1 MASAAPSPES
11 PTGLPWNIVLLAGLV
26 LALSNFMVVLDLTI
40 ANVSVAHI
48 AGGLGISPSEGTWV
62 ITSYA
67 VAEAISVPLT
77 GWLAR
82 RFGEVRVFVAGMIG
96 FGLFSFLCGVA
107 PSLGALVLFRIGQGF
122 AGGPIMPIS
131 QTLLL
136 RLFPKEKHGQA
147 TGIWA
152 MTTIVAPIF
161 GPILG
166 GTISDNWGWNWIF
179 FINVPIAVLCS
190 VAAVALLRK
199 VESKTERMPIDFT
212 GLALLIAAVGA
223 LQIMLDLGRE
233 RDWFGSPF
241 IVALAVISGVAF
253 VFLLAWELF
262 DRHPIVDLKVFRHRG
277 FTFSVLALM
286 FTYGAFFASLVIIPQ
301 WLQTSLGYTATWAG
315 WATATNGMSALLMA
329 PIAAYLSQKVDPR
342 ILVSGGI
349 LWLAVTSLTRVFWW
363 TSGSD
368 FWTLALPQL
377 IQGAGMPFFF
387 IPVTTLA
394 LGAVDD
400 DEMASAAGL
409 MNFLRTM
416 SGAVATAIGVTMW
429 ENGSQ
434 TSRDSLTATLN
445 NAQGSMQA
453 LQSRGLGVEQSRM
466 FISQLVDSQATA
478 LSTINLFALFA
489 AILAGAAAII
499 WLAPKPKHAVEPGAA
514 H

>member
-1 MASAAPSPES
+1 MATAAPTAQS
-11 PTGLPWNIVLLAGLV
+11 PTGMPWNMVLLAGLV

-48 AGGLGISPSEGTWV
+48 AGGLGISPTEGTWV

-67 VAEAISVPLT
+67 VAEAICVPLT

-96 FGLFSFLCGVA
+96 FGLFSFLCGIA

-136 RLFPKEKHGQA
+136 RIFPKEKHGMA

-199 VESKTERMPIDFT
+199 AETATEKVPIDFI
-212 GLALLIAAVGA
+212 GLGLLVAAVGA

-241 IVALAVISGVAF
+241 IVTLAVISAIAF
-253 VFLLAWELF
+253 AFLLVWEWF
-262 DRHPIVDLKVFRHRG
+262 DRHPVVDLKIFRHRG
-277 FTFSVLALM
+277 FTFSTIALM

-329 PIAAYLSQKVDPR
+329 PVAATLSQRVDPR

-349 LWLAVTSLTRVFWW
+349 VWLGVTSLTRVFWW
-363 TSGSD
+363 SSGSD

-394 LGAVDD
+394 LGSVDD
-400 DEMASAAGL
+400 DEIASAAGL

-416 SGAVATAIGVTMW
+416 SGAIATAIGITMW
-429 ENGSQ
+429 DNGAQSA
-434 TSRDSLTATLN
+434 RDSLTSTLN
-445 NAQGSMQA
+445 NAEGSMQVM
-453 LQSRGLGVEQSRM
+453 QSHGLGVEQSRV
-466 FISQLVDSQATA
+466 FVSQLVDSQSYAIT
-478 LSTINLFALFA
+478 TVNLFALFA
-489 AILAGAAAII
+489 AVFLFAATLI
-499 WLAPKPKHAVEPGAA
+499 WLAPKPRHAVEPGAA

>member
-1 MASAAPSPES
+1 MAGAAPQS
-11 PTGLPWNIVLLAGLV
+11 PTGLPWSTVLLAGLV

-48 AGGLGISPSEGTWV
+48 AGGLGISPTEGTWV

-67 VAEAISVPLT
+67 VAEAICVPLT

-82 RFGEVRVFVAGMIG
+82 RFGEVRVFVTGMIG

-136 RLFPKEKHGQA
+136 RIFPKERHGQA

-190 VAAVALLRK
+190 IAAVALLRK
-199 VESKTERMPIDFT
+199 AESATAKAPIDFV
-212 GLALLIAAVGA
+212 GLGLLVTAVGA

-233 RDWFGSPF
+233 RDWFGSSY
-241 IVALAVISGVAF
+241 IVTLALIAAAGFAF
-253 VFLLAWELF
+253 LIVWEWF
-262 DRHPIVDLKVFRHRG
+262 DRHPVIDLKIFRHRG
-277 FTFSVLALM
+277 FTFGVIALM
-286 FTYGAFFASLVIIPQ
+286 FTYGAFFASLVVIPQ
-301 WLQTSLGYTATWAG
+301 WLQTSLGYTAAWAG

-329 PIAAYLSQKVDPR
+329 PVAAALSQKVDAR

-349 LWLAVTSLTRVFWW
+349 LWLAVTSVTRVIWW
-363 TSGSD
+363 TSGAD

-394 LGAVDD
+394 LGAVDE
-400 DEMASAAGL
+400 DEVASAAGL

-434 TSRDSLTATLN
+434 TARDALTGTLN
-445 NAQGSMQA
+445 GTQQTMSTLQA
-453 LQSRGLGVEQSRM
+453 HGFGVEQSRA
-466 FISQLVDSQATA
+466 FVSQLVDSQASAIT
-478 LSTINLFALFA
+478 TINLFELFA
-489 AILAGAAAII
+489 VILFGAAAII
-499 WLAPKPKHAVEPGAA
+499 WLAPRPARAVNASA
-514 H
+514 SH

>member
-1 MASAAPSPES
+1 
-11 PTGLPWNIVLLAGLV
+11 
-26 LALSNFMVVLDLTI
+26 
-40 ANVSVAHI
+40 
-48 AGGLGISPSEGTWV
+48 
-62 ITSYA
+62 
-67 VAEAISVPLT
+67 
-77 GWLAR
+77 
-82 RFGEVRVFVAGMIG
+82 
-96 FGLFSFLCGVA
+96 
-107 PSLGALVLFRIGQGF
+107 
-122 AGGPIMPIS
+122 MPIS

-136 RLFPKEKHGQA
+136 RIFPKEKHGMA

-179 FINVPIAVLCS
+179 FINVPFAVGCS
-190 VAAVALLRK
+190 IAAVALLRR
-199 VESKTERMPIDFT
+199 VESKTERVPVDVM
-212 GLALLIAAVGA
+212 GLSLLVLAVGA

-233 RDWFGSPF
+233 HDWFGSPF
-241 IVALAVISGVAF
+241 IVILAVVAAIGF
-253 VFLLAWELF
+253 AFLIAWELF
-262 DRHPIVDLKVFRHRG
+262 DRHPIVDLRVFRHRG
-277 FTFSVLALM
+277 FSFSVLALV

-301 WLQTSLGYTATWAG
+301 WLQSSLGYTATWAG

-329 PIAAYLSQKVDPR
+329 PIAAMLSQKVDPR

-349 LWLAVTSLTRVFWW
+349 VWLAVTSLTRVFWW

-429 ENGSQ
+429 ENGAQ
-434 TSRDSLTATLN
+434 TARDSLTSVLHNTQSNMTTL
-445 NAQGSMQA
+445 QA
-453 LQSRGLGVEQSRM
+453 HGFGVEQSRL
-466 FISQLVDSQATA
+466 FVSQLVDAQANA
-478 LSTINLFALFA
+478 VSTVNLFELFA
-489 AILAGAAAII
+489 VIFLGAAAII
-499 WLAPKPKHAVEPGAA
+499 WLAPKPRHAVDPGAA

>member
-1 MASAAPSPES
+1 MDRALPSQPAL
-11 PTGLPWNIVLLAGLV
+11 TGGTVLLAGLV
-26 LALSNFMVVLDLTI
+26 LALSNFMVVLDTTI
-40 ANVSVAHI
+40 ANVSISHI

-67 VAEAISVPLT
+67 VAEAICVPLT

-82 RFGEVRVFVAGMIG
+82 RFGEVRVFVAGMVG
-96 FGLFSFLCGVA
+96 FGLFSFLCGIA
-107 PSLGALVLFRIGQGF
+107 PSLGALVAFRIGQGL
-122 AGGPIMPIS
+122 AGGPLMPIS

-136 RLFPKEKHGQA
+136 RIFPKERHGMA
-147 TGIWA
+147 MALWS

-190 VAAVALLRK
+190 LAAIALLRK
-199 VESKTERMPIDFT
+199 AESKTEKVPVDGI
-212 GLALLIAAVGA
+212 GLGMLVLAVGA
-223 LQIMLDLGRE
+223 LQVMLDLGRE
-233 RDWFGSPF
+233 HDWFGSPF
-241 IVALAVISGVAF
+241 IIQLAVIAF
-253 VFLLAWELF
+253 VGFAFLLAWELF

-277 FTFSVLALM
+277 FTVSVVALT
-286 FTYGAFFASLVIIPQ
+286 FTYGAFFASLVVIPQ

-315 WATATNGMSALLMA
+315 YATAFNGVAAVFMA
-329 PIAAYLSQKVDPR
+329 PVAAILSQKVDPR

-349 LWLAVTSLTRVFWW
+349 LWLAATSLTRVLWW
-363 TSGSD
+363 TSGAD

-387 IPVTTLA
+387 VPLTTLA
-394 LGAVDD
+394 LGAVND
-400 DEMASAAGL
+400 DEVASAAGL

-429 ENGSQ
+429 ENGAQ
-434 TSRDSLTATLN
+434 QARDNLTAVLHGT
-445 NAQGSMQA
+445 QGNMQV
-453 LQSRGLGVEQSRM
+453 LQAHGFGVEQSRL
-466 FISQLVDSQATA
+466 FISQLVDAQANAIT
-478 LSTINLFALFA
+478 TVNLFELFA
-489 AILAGAAAII
+489 AIFVGAAAII

>member
-1 MASAAPSPES
+1 MATAAPTAQS
-11 PTGLPWNIVLLAGLV
+11 PTGMPWNMVLLAGLV

-48 AGGLGISPSEGTWV
+48 AGGLGISPTEGTWV

-67 VAEAISVPLT
+67 VAEAICVPLT

-96 FGLFSFLCGVA
+96 FGLFSFLCGIA

-136 RLFPKEKHGQA
+136 RIFPKEKHGMA

-199 VESKTERMPIDFT
+199 AETATEKVPIDFI
-212 GLALLIAAVGA
+212 GLGLLVAAVGA

-241 IVALAVISGVAF
+241 IVTLAVISAIAF
-253 VFLLAWELF
+253 AFLLVWEWF
-262 DRHPIVDLKVFRHRG
+262 DRHPVVDLKIFRHRG
-277 FTFSVLALM
+277 FTFSTIALM

-329 PIAAYLSQKVDPR
+329 PVAATLSQRVDPR

-349 LWLAVTSLTRVFWW
+349 VWLGVTSLTRVFWW
-363 TSGSD
+363 SSGSD

>member
-1 MASAAPSPES
+1 MASAAPPIS
-11 PTGLPWNIVLLAGLV
+11 PTGLPWGTVLLAGLV

-48 AGGLGISPSEGTWV
+48 AGGLGISPTEGTWV

-67 VAEAISVPLT
+67 VAEAICVPLT

-82 RFGEVRVFVAGMIG
+82 RFGEVKVFVAGMIG
-96 FGLFSFLCGVA
+96 FGLFSFLCGIA
-107 PSLGALVLFRIGQGF
+107 PSLSALVLFRIGQGL

-136 RLFPKEKHGQA
+136 RIFPKEKHGMA

-179 FINVPIAVLCS
+179 FINVPIAVLCAL
-190 VAAVALLRK
+190 AAVALLRK
-199 VESKTERMPIDFT
+199 AESTTAKVPIDFV
-212 GLALLIAAVGA
+212 GLGLLVGAVGA

-233 RDWFGSPF
+233 HDWFGSPF
-241 IVALAVISGVAF
+241 IVTLAVIAAIGFAF
-253 VFLLAWELF
+253 LIAWEWF
-262 DRHPIVDLKVFRHRG
+262 DRHPVIDLRVFRHRG

-301 WLQTSLGYTATWAG
+301 WLQSSLGYTATWAG

-329 PIAAYLSQKVDPR
+329 PVAAMLSQKVDPR

-349 LWLAVTSLTRVFWW
+349 VWLAVTSLTRVFWW
-363 TSGSD
+363 TSGAD

-429 ENGSQ
+429 ENGAQSA
-434 TSRDSLTATLN
+434 RDTLSGTLN
-445 NAQGSMQA
+445 GPQA
-453 LQSRGLGVEQSRM
+453 NMAVLQSHGFGVEQSRA
-466 FISQLVDSQATA
+466 FISQLVDSQANAIT
-478 LSTINLFALFA
+478 TVNLFELFA
-489 AILAGAAAII
+489 AIFLGAAAII
-499 WLAPKPKHAVEPGAA
+499 WLAPKPRHAVDPGAA